1 MSKSPHKYQA
11 KNITVTWDSNTC
23 IHAAVCISRLPM
35 VFDTSKRPWIQPENE
50 EANDIIKTIKKCPSG
65 ALQFEIK
72 KDIP

>member
-1 MSKSPHKYQA
+1 
-11 KNITVTWDSNTC
+11 
-23 IHAAVCISRLPM
+23 M